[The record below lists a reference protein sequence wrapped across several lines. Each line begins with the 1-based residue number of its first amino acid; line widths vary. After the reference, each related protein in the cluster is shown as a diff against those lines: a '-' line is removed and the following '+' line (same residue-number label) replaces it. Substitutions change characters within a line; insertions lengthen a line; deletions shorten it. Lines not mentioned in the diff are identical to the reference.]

1 MFVGSGG
8 GGPPGYRQRNSRNDR
23 ISGSPSLSM
32 LGGVLDFS
40 EVRFRGR
47 GARGRVL
54 LIEIYKMMSRRA
66 YV

>member
-1 MFVGSGG
+1 
-8 GGPPGYRQRNSRNDR
+8 
-23 ISGSPSLSM
+23 M

-66 YV
+66 YVWILRIEQLWLDRTV